1 MDDYIYIILTNY
13 NPFDFQSMVI
23 KYKSWDK
30 FIEDIQ
36 DINYKEQINGT
47 MCGLL
52 HPRNAVAIIDF
63 KDDFHAKYHFN
74 SPIHEDCYVYAY
86 VEDKIHME
94 YVVNDKSKIF

>member
-1 MDDYIYIILTNY
+1 MDDYIYIIITNC
-13 NPFDFQSMVI
+13 NPFDFQSFVI
-23 KYKSWDK
+23 KYKSWNK

-74 SPIHEDCYVYAY
+74 SSLLRNSYTTAY
-86 VEDKIHME
+86 IVGKDEMDFMLNSNI
-94 YVVNDKSKIF
+94 N